1 MAKEIKCK
9 ISGRV
14 QMVMFRDFVARNA
27 RGLSLSGVV
36 ENKEDGSVFVIA
48 QGDEEKLKRLIE
60 HLHKGPFLARV
71 LRVDVVW
78 GEPTEKFLGFKV
90 LY

>member
-1 MAKEIKCK
+1 MLKEIKCK

-14 QMVMFRDFVARNA
+14 QMVLFRDFVQRKA
-27 RGLSLSGVV
+27 RGLLLAGTV
-36 ENKEDGSVFVIA
+36 ENREDGSISVTA

-78 GEPTEKFLGFKV
+78 GEPSQKFQGFNI